1 MTVSEWLTLFGS
13 VATMAAAGVAALVA
27 HRIGTSQTAIAR
39 QQAETAATEAETARS
54 KLRLDLF
61 ERRLGVYNAAMAA
74 ITTAVQNGDF
84 SAADEREF
92 LAGIQGSRWILDERI
107 HQYVR
112 HELWDLLTDL
122 HMANQDLKD
131 AVEDR
136 KGLSEARGEA
146 FKKVREQLFHADE
159 VFAPALQLTA

>member
-84 SAADEREF
+84 LS
-92 LAGIQGSRWILDERI
+92 LI
-107 HQYVR
+107 HI
-112 HELWDLLTDL
+112 
-122 HMANQDLKD
+122 
-131 AVEDR
+131 
-136 KGLSEARGEA
+136 
-146 FKKVREQLFHADE
+146 
-159 VFAPALQLTA
+159 